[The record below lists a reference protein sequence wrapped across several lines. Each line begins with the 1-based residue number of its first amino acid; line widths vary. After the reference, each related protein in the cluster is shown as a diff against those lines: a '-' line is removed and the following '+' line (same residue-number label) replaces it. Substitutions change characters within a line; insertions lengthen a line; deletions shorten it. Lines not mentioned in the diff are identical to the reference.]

1 MLELVRATINSLRS
15 LADNLEKLLEEYMK
29 NGNQGKEDNQVK

>member
-15 LADNLEKLLEEYMK
+15 LANNLEKLLEEYLK
-29 NGNQGKEDNQVK
+29 DGDKREENIEVK